1 MLFGI
6 LTSNHITSHH
16 IAIRKNRNKATRRVE
31 TIGDHNHT
39 LPSQE
44 CRAQQPDTPEAETGT
59 ARWELGCGLPASSLS
74 ENPAP
79 SVIRNEPG
87 SLKNLHYRINEN
99 RFATGFGTVFVWL
112 ECAPDVQI
120 MRDQCTSS
128 SRPPLLLLLL
138 SFFYAGNRTST
149 QLAYG
154 FSAAHD
160 LARSKFWGRLVP
172 KNF

>member
-1 MLFGI
+1 
-6 LTSNHITSHH
+6 
-16 IAIRKNRNKATRRVE
+16 
-31 TIGDHNHT
+31 
-39 LPSQE
+39 
-44 CRAQQPDTPEAETGT
+44 
-59 ARWELGCGLPASSLS
+59 
-74 ENPAP
+74 
-79 SVIRNEPG
+79 
-87 SLKNLHYRINEN
+87 
-99 RFATGFGTVFVWL
+99 
-112 ECAPDVQI
+112 

-172 KNF
+172 KFFWLPFEHMYEILNIVQQQN